1 MARRTNGRPKTRDG
15 PASPAAEGAS
25 GALRLRLTVVFALIV
40 MASYTGWTAL
50 NLQSDARR
58 QAAEDLKPAARLL
71 ADQADARL
79 ARLQAAAR
87 AGAEVLRVKPDEPLA
102 AAEAAIRIAK
112 ALGVEGVSAAVLAR
126 DGDVLA
132 RFGAFGD
139 QIDGKAG
146 ASPVAAL
153 PGGRIAASASPG
165 ERSRLRIVATASAPA
180 LPAGSWIATADLAPL
195 AGEAELARDTPKT
208 GGRDAL
214 MAALSSGTV
223 LTLEPGAD
231 SPRLVAVARSGD
243 TVAGVGRTAPLLA
256 LSPSDLMT
264 LLAPLAIGGAVL
276 AMLLNHVARQAA
288 AGQALDASA
297 RRFRLA
303 VEAARC
309 GIWEWRLREGKM
321 VMSDVMGAML
331 GWGGAGVVTTEEVLA
346 RITPEHRE
354 RVRAAL
360 AQAATFGAFDVSFGV
375 HTAKGPVWID
385 ARGQSSEADGQ
396 GYATLIGVAIDVTQ
410 ERAAQVR
417 AQAAENRLQ
426 DAIESVSDAFAL
438 WDRRGRLVLCN
449 RSYRTFF
456 LLEPRLLK
464 PGSSRDML
472 TKMANLAVKTSRDVD
487 GGWRELELVDGRWVQ
502 MVERR
507 TADGGYVV
515 TAADVT
521 ELKGRQEASKRD
533 QAALSEAVKRLESS
547 QDELIELAGKYREAQ
562 LHAEGAN
569 KAKSE
574 FLANMSHELRT
585 PLNAIIGFSEI
596 MTAQMFGPLGDA
608 RYQEYVKD
616 IHNSGQHLLSLIN
629 DILDMAKIEAGKLTV
644 RLEPVS
650 LAEAC
655 EDAMRFVRSRPD
667 ATTLSLVLDVSDT
680 LPIVQADERALKQV
694 LLNLLT
700 NAVKFT
706 PSGGQVRLW
715 AVREGAG
722 VRVNVTD
729 SGIGIAAEDLAKL
742 GRPFEQIESQHAKT
756 TQGTGLGLALTKSLV
771 AMQDGEFR
779 LESEAGVGTT
789 ASFTL
794 PLHAASTATS
804 VQQDFRKRA

>member
-1 MARRTNGRPKTRDG
+1 MATCSRASALLAGRSTAKPARRPFRPCRVD
-15 PASPAAEGAS
+15 ASPPPH
-25 GALRLRLTVVFALIV
+25 
-40 MASYTGWTAL
+40 
-50 NLQSDARR
+50 RR
-58 QAAEDLKPAARLL
+58 
-71 ADQADARL
+71 
-79 ARLQAAAR
+79 
-87 AGAEVLRVKPDEPLA
+87 
-102 AAEAAIRIAK
+102 
-112 ALGVEGVSAAVLAR
+112 
-126 DGDVLA
+126 
-132 RFGAFGD
+132 
-139 QIDGKAG
+139 
-146 ASPVAAL
+146 
-153 PGGRIAASASPG
+153 G

-715 AVREGAG
+715 AVRESAG

-729 SGIGIAAEDLAKL
+729 SGIGIAAGRSRQARPPVRADREPACQDHAGHRPRPRAHQVAGRHAGRRVPAGERSGRGHDRQLHSASACSL
-742 GRPFEQIESQHAKT
+742 DGHQRAAGLSQARVSARARPSPRTPPAPPPSPPRAAGPHLRSAQRRRPGPATPSTPPAQRRDHLRFQASGAAPAAGVATASSCARGPRRPRRPVAPAHAWPPAPAGCRETGGRPARR
-756 TQGTGLGLALTKSLV
+756 GRA
-771 AMQDGEFR
+771 
-779 LESEAGVGTT
+779 AG
-789 ASFTL
+789 AE
-794 PLHAASTATS
+794 
-804 VQQDFRKRA
+804 R

>member
-1 MARRTNGRPKTRDG
+1 MARRTTGRPKARDG
-15 PASPAAEGAS
+15 PAPAAREGAS
-25 GALRLRLTVVFALIV
+25 GALRLRLTVIFALV
-40 MASYTGWTAL
+40 LMAGYTGWTAVSL
-50 NLQSDARR
+50 
-58 QAAEDLKPAARLL
+58 
-71 ADQADARL
+71 QADATREASRALRPVADRL
-79 ARLQAAAR
+79 ADEADGRLTRLHAAAE
-87 AGAEVLRVKPDEPLA
+87 AGAAVLRVKPDEPIA
-102 AAEAAIRIAK
+102 AAEAALRVAK
-112 ALGVEGVSAAVLAR
+112 SLGLESASTTVMAR
-126 DGDVLA
+126 DGEVSA
-132 RFGAFGD
+132 R
-139 QIDGKAG
+139 AG
-146 ASPVAAL
+146 TGPEPGRSAAL
-153 PGGRIAASASPG
+153 SAESAAPGGRIAASAAPG
-165 ERSRLRIVATASAPA
+165 ERSRMRVVATAPAPA
-180 LPAGSWIATADLAPL
+180 LLAGDWIATSTMTVL
-195 AGEAELARDTPKT
+195 AGDAAFKEDAPAAGGGDALRAALKT
-208 GGRDAL
+208 GD
-214 MAALSSGTV
+214 V
-223 LTLEPGAD
+223 LTVEQASGP
-231 SPRLVAVARSGD
+231 PRRVAVAQSGR
-243 TVAGVGRTAPLLA
+243 TIAGVGRAA
-256 LSPSDLMT
+256 AGAGLSAADLT
-264 LLAPLAIGGAVL
+264 SLLAPLAVGGAVL
-276 AMLLNHVARQAA
+276 ILLLSHVQRQAA

-297 RRFRLA
+297 KRFRLA

-309 GIWEWRLREGKM
+309 GIWEWRLRDDKM

-375 HTAKGPVWID
+375 HTAKGPMWID
-385 ARGQSSEADGQ
+385 ARGQSSEADGR

-417 AQAAENRLQ
+417 AQAAETRLQ
-426 DAIESVSDAFAL
+426 DAIESVTDAFAL

-449 RSYRTFF
+449 RSYKTFF
-456 LLEPRLLK
+456 LLEPHMLK
-464 PGSSRDML
+464 PGSSREML
-472 TKMANLAVKTSRDVD
+472 QNMANLAVKSARDVE
-487 GGWRELELVDGRWVQ
+487 GGARELELTDGRWVQ

-521 ELKGRQEASKRD
+521 ELKGRQEASRRD
-533 QAALSEAVKRLESS
+533 QAALSEAVKRLEAS

-596 MTAQMFGPLGDA
+596 MTARMFGPLGDA
-608 RYQEYVKD
+608 RYQDYVKD
-616 IHNSGQHLLSLIN
+616 IHSSGQHLLSLIN

-655 EDAMRFVRSRPD
+655 EDAMRLLRTRSD
-667 ATTLSLVLDVSDT
+667 AASLTLVMDVPET

-706 PSGGQVRLW
+706 PSGGRVRLW
-715 AVREGAG
+715 AVREGA
-722 VRVNVTD
+722 VMRVGVTD
-729 SGIGIAAEDLAKL
+729 SGIGIAPEDLAKL

-771 AMQDGEFR
+771 DMQNGDFR
-779 LESEAGVGTT
+779 LESEPGVGTT

-794 PLHAASTATS
+794 PLHAAASRPVATEY
-804 VQQDFRKRA
+804 RRIA